1 MSWPQFRE
9 FPCLRPKV
17 AGKGFSQTG
26 TSGRKGINEKSLS
39 CCSSGSLER
48 QAACRARQ
56 AFLSGRTRPLEFRL
70 QQLHALLK
78 MITERETD
86 IATAL
91 KQDLNRS
98 QYDTPLLELTGLE
111 NEIKLA
117 IDKLSVW
124 AAPRSVERSVL
135 TLRDQVYVQP
145 QPLGVVLII
154 GAWNYPWALTLGP
167 LVGAI
172 AAGNAAV
179 VKPSE
184 LSECSSLL
192 LRALLPRYLD
202 KDLYPVVSGGVSETQ
217 ELLRHSS
224 VGRLVMEAAAAHL
237 TPVTLELGGKSP
249 CYVHPD
255 CNIRVAARRI
265 TWGKFVNCGQ
275 TCIAPD
281 YVLCEPSV
289 QNQLIECIRLTLLEF
304 YGADPKSS
312 ADYGRI
318 ISQRHFNRIMG
329 LMEGYTPV
337 IGGQS
342 DAGQRYI
349 APTVLRDVP
358 PQSRL
363 MQEEIFGP
371 LLPLVAVSDVD
382 DAIRFINEREKPLAL
397 YIFCT
402 DQKAVVEK
410 MLEQTSSGGVLVN
423 DVLMHYALNSL
434 PFGGV
439 GHSGMGRYHGKHSF
453 EQLSHMRSCLV
464 RSLTMESVNLSRYP
478 PQDRRRARRSRMAM
492 RAPLIDMSRRTFVWA
507 VSATVI
513 AVASWSRSSSFY

>member
-1 MSWPQFRE
+1 MSP
-9 FPCLRPKV
+9 
-17 AGKGFSQTG
+17 G
-26 TSGRKGINEKSLS
+26 
-39 CCSSGSLER
+39 GSVER
-48 QAACRARQ
+48 QAATRARQ

-86 IATAL
+86 ICTAL

-98 QYDTPLLELTGLE
+98 QFDTALLELTGLE
-111 NEIKLA
+111 NEVRLSIE
-117 IDKLSVW
+117 KLSVW

-135 TLRDQVYVQP
+135 TLRDQVYVRP
-145 QPLGVVLII
+145 QPLGLVLII

-202 KDLYPVVSGGVSETQ
+202 KELYPVVCGGVSETQ
-217 ELLRHSS
+217 DLLRLRWDHIFYTGSSS
-224 VGRLVMEAAAAHL
+224 VGQLVMEAAAAHL

-249 CYVHPD
+249 CYVHHD
-255 CNIRVAARRI
+255 CNLRVAARRI

-281 YVLCEPSV
+281 YVLCDPSI
-289 QNQLIECIRLTLLEF
+289 QNQLIDCIRLTMQEF

-312 ADYGRI
+312 PDYGRI
-318 ISQRHFNRIMG
+318 ISQRHFQRIMS

-342 DAGQRYI
+342 DAAQRYI

-363 MQEEIFGP
+363 MKEEIFGP
-371 LLPLVAVSDVD
+371 VLPLVAVSDVD

-402 DQKAVVEK
+402 DPTLTEK

-423 DVLMHYALNSL
+423 DVLMHYSLSSL

-439 GHSGMGRYHGKHSF
+439 GHSGMGQYHGRQSF
-453 EQLSHMRSCLV
+453 EQLSHMRSYLV

-478 PQDRRRARRSRMAM
+478 PQDRRRARRARLAM
-492 RAPLIDMSRRTFVWA
+492 RAPLVDLSRRTFVWA
-507 VSATVI
+507 VSATVAAVVL
-513 AVASWSRSSSFY
+513 AVALLVILLIAAGLNCTCWYWRGIYNYFW